1 MLTTYKGPVDFD
13 RTLSPEGTLQMP
25 KAPNRVCAVVVTFNR
40 CALLRRCL
48 EALQSQSHVPDSIL
62 IVNNA
67 STDGTEEMLCQEFSQ
82 LPVLRLEQNMGGA
95 GGFHAGMKQAY
106 EEGYDWLWL
115 MDDDGVPAPDCL
127 ENLLEH
133 AAPNRVLVP
142 IQQESHGRTYGVG
155 EWRNIFVDVTPQ
167 IMQDGA
173 VVHGE
178 FLFAFV
184 GPLIS
189 RGAVEQTGLPNKDFF
204 IWFDDYEYA
213 MRLARQRLPVTVVP
227 HALFQHDLG
236 GVTREVRLLGRRG
249 LRNNQPAW
257 KTYYGTRN
265 HLYTVLRTR
274 RSPRELG
281 WFFIH
286 QTWLLLGDVVHEKD
300 RRMRAGMRGRGVR
313 DGILG
318 RMGKRV

>member
-1 MLTTYKGPVDFD
+1 MTNY
-13 RTLSPEGTLQMP
+13 S
-25 KAPNRVCAVVVTFNR
+25 PNRVCAVVVTFNR

-62 IVNNA
+62 VVNNA
-67 STDGTEEMLCQEFSQ
+67 STDGTEEMLRQEFPQ

-142 IQQESHGRTYGVG
+142 IQQDSSGRHYGLTV
-155 EWRNIFVDVTPQ
+155 WRGQHVDIAAEIKAAP
-167 IMQDGA
+167 GA
-173 VVHGE
+173 QRDD

-184 GPLIS
+184 GPLIP
-189 RGAVEQTGLPNKDFF
+189 RQIVERIGLPNKDFF
-204 IWFDDYEYA
+204 IWLDDWDYA
-213 MRLARQRLPVTVVP
+213 TRIRRQPDLEIVAVP
-227 HALFQHDLG
+227 NATFFHEAG
-236 GVTREVRLLGRRG
+236 GASREVRFLGRRSI
-249 LRNNQPAW
+249 RSTQPAW
-257 KTYYGTRN
+257 KIYYGARNGLYLLTRGG
-265 HLYTVLRTR
+265 REPR
-274 RSPRELG
+274 RMAAYFRGELKLMLG
-281 WFFIH
+281 DLVYEPERW
-286 QTWLLLGDVVHEKD
+286 QRMRMRLLGI
-300 RRMRAGMRGRGVR
+300 R
-313 DGILG
+313 DGALG